1 MAGSGAFVVVLTFSH
16 RLQSDPHVDGVAVAQ
31 GLEVGSGSGLFLSDF
46 DLQLTGVAHGFSVE
60 FGDDIADLQA
70 CFRARGVRLD
80 LRDNGSR
87 SIVHMEELGFI
98 GGNVADTDAD
108 IAVAH
113 RSVLNRSLRML
124 ARKVNLISRRILRC
138 FL

>member
-1 MAGSGAFVVVLTFSH
+1 
-16 RLQSDPHVDGVAVAQ
+16 
-31 GLEVGSGSGLFLSDF
+31 
-46 DLQLTGVAHGFSVE
+46 
-60 FGDDIADLQA
+60 
-70 CFRARGVRLD
+70 
-80 LRDNGSR
+80 
-87 SIVHMEELGFI
+87 MEELGFI